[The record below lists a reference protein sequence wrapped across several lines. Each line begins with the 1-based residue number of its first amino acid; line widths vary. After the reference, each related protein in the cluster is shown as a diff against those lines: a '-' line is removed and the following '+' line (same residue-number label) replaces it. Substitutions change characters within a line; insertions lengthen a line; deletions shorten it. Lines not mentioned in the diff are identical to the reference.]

1 MSSPSLR
8 QTIRAALALGTI
20 SAALLADPVAPR
32 ADPLPLPTIDYE
44 ARAKIANAGEMV
56 IRHSKGRVRVEF
68 SIPGTGQPIIGIA
81 DLNKKKIVMILKIPG
96 LDQTTAF
103 EIDFGEELGFGQVVG
118 DGRRVGTSTA
128 AGEPCTLWEI
138 PAKAGKA
145 TACIGS
151 DNILLKTE
159 AEIAGQQQAVFEV
172 TQVNRRRQNPAD
184 FEVPA
189 GVNVVRLPK
198 GLKIPG
204 MQ

>member
-1 MSSPSLR
+1 MPILPLQPVRTALTAAAVCIAFSV
-8 QTIRAALALGTI
+8 TIARAE
-20 SAALLADPVAPR
+20 PV
-32 ADPLPLPTIDYE
+32 PLPTIDYE
-44 ARAKIANAGEMV
+44 ANAKISDAAEML

-68 SIPGTGQPIIGIA
+68 SIPGTNQPIIGIA
-81 DLNKKKIVMILKIPG
+81 DLNTKKMVMIAKIPG
-96 LDQTTAF
+96 LDQINAF
-103 EIDFGEELGFGQVVG
+103 EIDFGEDLGLGQVVG
-118 DGRRVGTSTA
+118 EGRRVGTSTA
-128 AGEPCTLWEI
+128 GGESCTLWEI
-138 PAKAGKA
+138 TAKTGKA
-145 TACIGS
+145 TACIGA

-172 TQVNRRRQNPAD
+172 TKVNRRPQNPAD

>member
-1 MSSPSLR
+1 MPILPL
-8 QTIRAALALGTI
+8 QPVRAALTAAAVCIAFSVTI
-20 SAALLADPVAPR
+20 ARAEPV
-32 ADPLPLPTIDYE
+32 PLPTIDYE
-44 ARAKIANAGEMV
+44 ANAKISDAAEML

-68 SIPGTGQPIIGIA
+68 SIPGTNQPIIGIA
-81 DLNKKKIVMILKIPG
+81 DLNTKKMVMIAKISG
-96 LDQTTAF
+96 LDQINAF
-103 EIDFGEELGFGQVVG
+103 EIDFGEDLGLGQVVG
-118 DGRRVGTSTA
+118 EGRRVGTSTA
-128 AGEPCTLWEI
+128 GGEACTLWEI
-138 PAKAGKA
+138 TAKTGKA
-145 TACIGS
+145 TACIGA

-172 TQVNRRRQNPAD
+172 TKVNRRPQNPAD